1 LVSNRDLNIESEPQR
16 KIKQQ
21 KQKPIAKKKKTRHA
35 DSISFLSSHDSNK
48 TQRSLKEKK
57 NPIARSEGAE
67 KK

>member
-1 LVSNRDLNIESEPQR
+1 LNIESEPQR

-21 KQKPIAKKKKTRHA
+21 KQKPIAKKRKTRHA

-57 NPIARSEGAE
+57 NPIARS
-67 KK
+67 